1 MKKILFLAIVCCLP
15 LFAYTQTSEEGHYIY
30 NVVKLS
36 GNLEKRG
43 FKVKLDDG
51 KSVKRLHDC
60 NGKVVKFRTPAAV
73 LTYLT
78 SEGWEIYMDGSAI
91 LGNRYQG
98 KKGNKTES
106 SWIIRKACTEEE
118 LDKFIEEGVKI
129 KKTATEAVS
138 EETPAI

>member
-1 MKKILFLAIVCCLP
+1 MKKMLFTAIVCCLS
-15 LFAYTQTSEEGHYIY
+15 LCAYSQVPKQEHYIY

-51 KSVKRLHDC
+51 KAVKRLHDC
-60 NGKVVKFRTPAAV
+60 NGKVIKFRTPAAV

-78 SEGWEIYMDGSAI
+78 SEGWELYMDGSAI

-106 SWIIRKACTEEE
+106 SWIVRKACTEEE
-118 LDKFIEEGVKI
+118 LDEFIEAGVKM
-129 KKTATEAVS
+129 KKPAAEAVS
-138 EETPAI
+138 EDVPAI